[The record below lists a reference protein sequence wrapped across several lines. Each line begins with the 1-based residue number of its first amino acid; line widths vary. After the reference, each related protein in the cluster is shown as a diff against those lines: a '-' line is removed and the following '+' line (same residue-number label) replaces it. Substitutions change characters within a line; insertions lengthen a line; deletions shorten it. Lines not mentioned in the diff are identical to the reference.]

1 MLHYIA
7 ELKNHPSLQEYFGTF
22 GEIDNV
28 KLKMDQMTGRSR
40 GFAFVLYKDE
50 EGVEKAT
57 AGTEHTIKVVI
68 FSAVLAVDYH
78 GFV

>member
-1 MLHYIA
+1 M
-7 ELKNHPSLQEYFGTF
+7 
-22 GEIDNV
+22 

-68 FSAVLAVDYH
+68 ISSVSCC
-78 GFV
+78 